1 MEPALRR
8 YVFSRKRKRGHRES
22 EQRAWL
28 EAKYNQLG
36 GRSVA

>member
-1 MEPALRR
+1 LLR
-8 YVFSRKRKRGHRES
+8 YVLSRKRKRGHRES

-28 EAKYNQLG
+28 EAKYCQMA